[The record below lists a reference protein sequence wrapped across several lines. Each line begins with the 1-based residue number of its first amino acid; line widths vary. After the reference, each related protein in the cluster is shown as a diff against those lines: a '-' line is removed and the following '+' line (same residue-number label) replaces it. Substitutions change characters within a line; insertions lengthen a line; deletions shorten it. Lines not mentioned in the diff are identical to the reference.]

1 MRAFKRFIIYMI
13 AFIATAVI
21 GMESGVEAGMPK
33 AAIFGLGLWAGF
45 IGSILIEDL

>member
-21 GMESGVEAGMPK
+21 GMESGMPK
-33 AAIFGLGLWAGF
+33 AAIFVLGLWAGF